1 MKHIRSLLLFLLLS
15 VHLFSGPLRAADT
28 PVPDSLLNAAYI
40 QRIYLRQPDRALQL
54 LDIADSRRLPGL
66 EPFWTDMLRAMC
78 YEIKNESRL
87 KEKYA
92 RRALEADSVRLVPR
106 RKLLMT
112 ASLVDALEDQSK
124 FEEAIPLC
132 LDAVEQARR
141 AGSIAEEGKM
151 YLIMGRIY
159 AGMNRLEESLEAFG
173 SGIFLMES
181 SEDPRVMAQLSTTY
195 GELMTVLDDHGRID
209 DAIATGRKRATLIDR
224 LAEKSGPP
232 PGFVDRQ
239 RGYCYSKM
247 ACFLLKAGQEA
258 EAEEYC
264 RRFLDTEFAA
274 DTYQR
279 REIIPYMLQAGHY
292 REALQL
298 NDAAFARWSGDSIS
312 HSYLILLE
320 RYAQVYRGLHRF
332 DLADNFQ
339 RRISTL
345 QDSLYTREQ
354 ESRAQEYA
362 AVFRLNEKELQ
373 LAEARLQTQRR
384 NYLLGSSSIVL
395 VLMTVLIATI
405 GHNLNKTRKRNRIAV
420 KQIDELLE
428 QREKLR
434 LAYDRLEALNAAE
447 PAAPAPEAPLCEA
460 NVSAPEASP
469 CGVDKTTE
477 ASASSVEYALF
488 MRMEHRLL
496 EQKLFLQPKFGRN
509 ELIQM
514 SGINKN
520 DLPRLLK
527 LYGEASNVND
537 YLNRLRVEYAVKL
550 MKEKPSLSINGV
562 AQEANF
568 NSHVTF
574 YRAFYK
580 TFGLSPTQY
589 IKAYEE

>member
-1 MKHIRSLLLFLLLS
+1 MKPFHPSLLLLLLLLS
-15 VHLFSGPLRAADT
+15 VLPASGPLRAAGT
-28 PVPDSLLNAAYI
+28 SVPDSLLNAAYI

-54 LDIADSRRLPGL
+54 LDAADSRRLPGMQ
-66 EPFWTDMLRAMC
+66 PFWTDMLRAMC

-106 RKLLMT
+106 RKMLMT

-124 FEEAIPLC
+124 FEEAIRLC

-141 AGSIAEEGKM
+141 VGSIAEEGKM

-159 AGMNRLEESLEAFG
+159 AGMNRLEESLEAFA
-173 SGIFLMES
+173 SGISLMES

-195 GELMTVLDDHGRID
+195 GELMTVLDDHGRMA
-209 DAIATGRKRATLIDR
+209 DAIATGRKRAKLIDR
-224 LAEKSGPP
+224 LAEKPGPP

-247 ACFLLKAGQEA
+247 ANFLLKAGREA
-258 EAEEYC
+258 EAEAYC
-264 RRFLDTEFAA
+264 RRFLDTEFAT

-279 REIIPYMLQAGHY
+279 REIIPYMLQAGRY

-298 NDAAFARWSGDSIS
+298 NDAAFARWHGDSIS

-320 RYAQVYRGLHRF
+320 RYAQAYRGLRRHDR
-332 DLADNFQ
+332 AYSFQ

-373 LAEARLQTQRR
+373 LAEARLQAQRR
-384 NYLLGSSSIVL
+384 NFLLGSSGIVL
-395 VLMTVLIATI
+395 VLMAVLIATI

-434 LAYDRLEALNAAE
+434 LAYDRLEALHAAKS
-447 PAAPAPEAPLCEA
+447 AAPAPEAPPCEA
-460 NVSAPEASP
+460 EQEAAASP
-469 CGVDKTTE
+469 TSTE
-477 ASASSVEYALF
+477 YTLF
-488 MRMEHRLL
+488 MRMERRLL

-509 ELIQM
+509 ELLQI

-527 LYGEASNVND
+527 QYAEASNVSD

-589 IKAYEE
+589 IKAHEE